1 MRIKYLQFFQ
11 VNQNVFIKTRK
22 SESSIVNEFAL
33 INRTLFRL
41 LTLFG
46 ALAPMTITHPS
57 VGWPAK
63 IATFLATSLCSSAL
77 IRLVA
82 RTYDSAFSIPVGVVA
97 LLTGI
102 VIAWFALR
110 RWRRVAPLHRFDHA
124 SGIDTVRK
132 TPGCQ
137 PSTSPRFLGVIRNS
151 AAKSQFCRAVIR
163 SRHHQKQFAGR
174 ERCAASSS

>member
-1 MRIKYLQFFQ
+1 LRIKYLQFFQ

-110 RWRRVAPLHRFDHA
+110 RWRRVAPLRCWALLGLCAGFGGAGLVMLLCH
-124 SGIDTVRK
+124 TVVYLT
-132 TPGCQ
+132 TPVG
-137 PSTSPRFLGVIRNS
+137 
-151 AAKSQFCRAVIR
+151 AMR
-163 SRHHQKQFAGR
+163 SL
-174 ERCAASSS
+174 